1 MKYAK
6 DVLVSTLK
14 NVAHRSGLL
23 YQRRFDPHLD
33 EVTEYDLKVGYESSH
48 SYALAAVPRGAR
60 VLDVGSCVPGVA
72 KELAKKGCE
81 VTVVQQHPLPV
92 EAPRVRAVVQ
102 DLNEDLA
109 VDVKAHDHILLLD
122 VIEHLRDPERFIE
135 RLRALL
141 DYDPKTVIITTPN
154 VAFVVQRIMLLLGQ
168 FNYGRV
174 GVLDRKFTRAC

>member
-60 VLDVGSCVPGVA
+60 VLDVGSSVPGVA
-72 KELAKKGCE
+72 EELAKKGCE

-92 EAPRVRAVVQ
+92 DSPRVRAVVQ
-102 DLNEDLA
+102 DLNDDSPSTSRRTTTSCCSTSSSICA
-109 VDVKAHDHILLLD
+109 IPSGSSNDFAHSS
-122 VIEHLRDPERFIE
+122 
-135 RLRALL
+135 
-141 DYDPKTVIITTPN
+141 TTTP
-154 VAFVVQRIMLLLGQ
+154 R
-168 FNYGRV
+168 R
-174 GVLDRKFTRAC
+174 